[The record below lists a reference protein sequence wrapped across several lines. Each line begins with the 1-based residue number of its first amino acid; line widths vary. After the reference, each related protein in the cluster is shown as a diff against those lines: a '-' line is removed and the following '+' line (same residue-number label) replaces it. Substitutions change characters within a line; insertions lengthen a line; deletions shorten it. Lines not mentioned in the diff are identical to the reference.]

1 MTDPYNAAFR
11 ATVTPSALT
20 PREIA
25 ANVAANVAALGYP
38 DGWTAADDIALMEG
52 LFRGLSLA
60 AIANSIDQRNGN
72 VDARWKAL
80 KRVVGVE
87 HGAVPLDAQTALL
100 AAVRSAA

>member
-1 MTDPYNAAFR
+1 MTTYNAAFR
-11 ATVTPSALT
+11 ATVTPPALT

-25 ANVAANVAALGYP
+25 ANVAALGYA

-72 VDARWKAL
+72 VEARWKAL

-100 AAVRSAA
+100 AAVRAAA

>member
-1 MTDPYNAAFR
+1 MTTYNTAFR

-25 ANVAANVAALGYP
+25 ANVAALGYP
-38 DGWTAADDIALMEG
+38 DGWTAADDVALMEG

-60 AIANSIDQRNGN
+60 AIANSIDQRDGN
-72 VDARWKAL
+72 VEARWRAL
-80 KRVVGVE
+80 KRAAGVE

-100 AAVRSAA
+100 AAVRAAA

>member
-1 MTDPYNAAFR
+1 MTTYNTTLR
-11 ATVTPSALT
+11 ATVTPSAPT
-20 PREIA
+20 PREI
-25 ANVAANVAALGYP
+25 AANVAALGYP

-72 VDARWKAL
+72 VEARWKAL